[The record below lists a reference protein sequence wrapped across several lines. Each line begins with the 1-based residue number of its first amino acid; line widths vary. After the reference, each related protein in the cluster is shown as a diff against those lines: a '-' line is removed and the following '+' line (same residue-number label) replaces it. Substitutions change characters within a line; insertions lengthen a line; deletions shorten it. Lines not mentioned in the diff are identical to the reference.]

1 MFTSAFRLKHQ
12 NNLAAMV
19 KRVRANVEATNKM
32 RRHLQAVEKLMVVD
46 TTGYQNDPY
55 KLLHKG
61 VLMVEED
68 VDEEDDAPEEEDTE
82 LSVSTFLKSE
92 LPERRR
98 HVVNSIRTQFSSR
111 LMSRKMEILK
121 QQNKG
126 PRLHLCLG
134 RPRIQYVESDRPLM
148 REIFEELKDFIDAAV
163 VRVVEKAQEVLT
175 DLGPEIGVVV

>member
-1 MFTSAFRLKHQ
+1 MFTAAFRFKHQ

-55 KLLHKG
+55 KLLRKG

-82 LSVSTFLKSE
+82 LSVSAFLKSE

-111 LMSRKMEILK
+111 LMSRKMEILR

-148 REIFEELKDFIDAAV
+148 NQIFTDMQDLIDAAV
-163 VRVVEKAQEVLT
+163 VRAVKKAQEVLT
-175 DLGPEIGVVV
+175 DLGPELGLVF